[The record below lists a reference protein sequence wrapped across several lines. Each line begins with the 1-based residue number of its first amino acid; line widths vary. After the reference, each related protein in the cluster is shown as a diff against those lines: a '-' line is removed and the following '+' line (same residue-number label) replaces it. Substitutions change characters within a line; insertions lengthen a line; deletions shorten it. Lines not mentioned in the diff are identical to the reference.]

1 MGTTDAPFVA
11 TVCYDDQGLSITEG
25 QQRGHA
31 MIDFFR
37 LRNAFDLREKL
48 RRDLEKLKAKP
59 LDVDAAFNFFVTAL
73 HMLDWVYPGKTNAK
87 RLAAEKSSVLLR
99 VCADL
104 GNGAKHFELETR
116 KETSVSATSQLQGG
130 WFGFWL
136 SPWWFG
142 DLFGSERLIVSLAG
156 DASTTLGQIIEV
168 TELAEKIM
176 EYWDKQS
183 LT

>member
-1 MGTTDAPFVA
+1 MPPFVA
-11 TVCYDDQGLSITEG
+11 AVCDDDQESSITEG
-25 QQRGHA
+25 PQRGHA
-31 MIDFFR
+31 MSDFFR
-37 LRNAFDLREKL
+37 LKNAFDLREKL

-59 LDVDAAFNFFVTAL
+59 LDADAAFNFFITAL

-87 RLAAEKSSVLLR
+87 RVAAEKSSVLLR

-104 GNGAKHFELETR
+104 GNGAKHFELEIR

-130 WFGFWL
+130 WFGLWL

-168 TELAEKIM
+168 TELAEKLM
-176 EYWDKQS
+176 EYWDKHS
-183 LT
+183 LR